1 MTKKITV
8 VKRMSR
14 GDHFQFGL
22 IFIKKNNQTEIKKKE
37 NRNRFKPTSFSSV
50 RFFRTKTGLTRFFR
64 FQLGFFWFG
73 YVFFPVW
80 LGFFQFFSVQ
90 VWFGFFGFRLIKPK
104 PNRSVFFT
112 VRFFQFCFS
121 SFLGLIGFSV
131 FFLTPKNEI
140 PYKNKLKQIY

>member
-64 FQLGFFWFG
+64 F
-73 YVFFPVW
+73 
-80 LGFFQFFSVQ
+80 
-90 VWFGFFGFRLIKPK
+90 
-104 PNRSVFFT
+104 
-112 VRFFQFCFS
+112 
-121 SFLGLIGFSV
+121 
-131 FFLTPKNEI
+131 
-140 PYKNKLKQIY
+140 